1 MIRLDHVN
9 FAYSDTNTLVLDDI
23 SLTIPTGSF
32 VAVVG
37 DNGAGK
43 STFCKLLNGIIPHFI
58 DGELAGTIVID
69 GQDISKLKPS
79 HLAHK
84 IGYVYQDFENQILRP
99 KVLDDAAFGLLNAG
113 EEDYINISME
123 ILATLDLA
131 HLADE
136 YVWQLSGGQKHLLAL
151 AGVLVMSPDVIVL
164 DEPIAQLD
172 PSHALKIYENLA
184 YLNRG
189 LGKTIIVI
197 EHNADF
203 IGKYCDHIL
212 FMKNHKLAW
221 FLPVKDALQKVD
233 ELMSGGIYPP
243 QVTLLGHAIR
253 KKGISQELSL
263 PIDLPEAL
271 NFMAAAKVPAVTQVV
286 ATQGGGNDQVQGD
299 SHIKPDANLFTEALN
314 TEEGATKEAIIRMA
328 DVSVA
333 YDRINEPAHHVID
346 HMTLEINKGDRLA
359 IIGNNGAGKST
370 IMKLLMSLVKP
381 KTGQV
386 VIDGHDTKKLRP
398 EEISNILGYVYQNPE
413 NMFIEDSIEKDIA
426 YSMKAR
432 GHKDY
437 QEQAEALLA
446 QFQLTDLRE
455 RDGRLLS
462 GGQMRRASLAIGV
475 SLGPKALLLDE
486 PTASLDMATR
496 QRITQILRDVSSS
509 IETVIIATHDMQLV
523 AEWANRIIVVNQGQ
537 IIGDG
542 KREEIF
548 TNHDLLERAG
558 IAVPAMI
565 ELTRNLEGDTYFSID
580 EYMADLTRH
589 MAKGRAEIR

>member
-1 MIRLDHVN
+1 MITLDHVN
-9 FAYSDTNTLVLDDI
+9 FAYSDTDALVLDDI

-58 DGELAGTIVID
+58 DGELDGTITVD
-69 GQDISKLKPS
+69 GQDISNLKPS
-79 HLAHK
+79 QLAHK

-113 EEDYINISME
+113 EEDYVNISME

-151 AGVLVMSPDVIVL
+151 AGVLVMSPNVIVL

-172 PSHALKIYENLA
+172 PIHALKIYENLA
-184 YLNRG
+184 YLNRD

-203 IGKYCDHIL
+203 IGKYCDHML
-212 FMKNHKLAW
+212 FMKDHKVEW
-221 FLPVKDALQKVD
+221 FLPVKDALQRVD
-233 ELMSGGIYPP
+233 ELISGGIYPP
-243 QVTLLGHAIR
+243 QVTLLGHELR
-253 KKGISQELSL
+253 KKGLSQDLTL
-263 PIDLPEAL
+263 PIDLPEAHD
-271 NFMAAAKVPAVTQVV
+271 FMTAAQVPAVTQVE
-286 ATQGGGNDQVQGD
+286 AGYARGAGQVHRLSD
-299 SHIKPDANLFTEALN
+299 VDPDADLF
-314 TEEGATKEAIIRMA
+314 TKEAIIQLK
-328 DVSVA
+328 DVSVE
-333 YDRINEPAHHVID
+333 YDRINESAHRVID
-346 HMTLEINKGDRLA
+346 HMTLDINKGDRLA
-359 IIGNNGAGKST
+359 IIGNNGAGKSS
-370 IMKLLMSLVKP
+370 IMKLLMGLVKA

-386 VIDGHDTKKLRP
+386 LIDDHYTKNLRP

-437 QEQAEALLA
+437 QERADALLA
-446 QFQLTDLRE
+446 QFHLSDLRD

-496 QRITQILRDVSSS
+496 QRITQTLRDVSSS

-542 KREEIF
+542 TREEIF
-548 TNHDLLERAG
+548 NNPDLLAQAG
-558 IAVPAMI
+558 IAVPAII
-565 ELTRNLEGDTYFSID
+565 ELTRDLDGDTYYSVGD
-580 EYMADLTRH
+580 YMADLAH
-589 MAKGRAEIR
+589 CLNQEEEWEEIG

>member
-1 MIRLDHVN
+1 
-9 FAYSDTNTLVLDDI
+9 
-23 SLTIPTGSF
+23 
-32 VAVVG
+32 
-37 DNGAGK
+37 
-43 STFCKLLNGIIPHFI
+43 
-58 DGELAGTIVID
+58 
-69 GQDISKLKPS
+69 
-79 HLAHK
+79 
-84 IGYVYQDFENQILRP
+84 
-99 KVLDDAAFGLLNAG
+99 LNAG
-113 EEDYINISME
+113 EEDYVNISME

-184 YLNRG
+184 YLNRE

-203 IGKYCDHIL
+203 IGIYCDHIL

-221 FLPVKDALQKVD
+221 FLPVKDALQRVD

-253 KKGISQELSL
+253 KKGISPELRL

-286 ATQGGGNDQVQGD
+286 ATQGGGNGQGHGD

-314 TEEGATKEAIIRMA
+314 IEEGTTKEAIIRMA

-333 YDRINEPAHHVID
+333 YDRINEAAHHVID
-346 HMTLEINKGDRLA
+346 HMTLEINKGERIA

-370 IMKLLMSLVKP
+370 IMKLLMGLVKP

-398 EEISNILGYVYQNPE
+398 EEISNILGYVNQNPE

-437 QEQAEALLA
+437 QERAEALLA

-455 RDGRLLS
+455 RDGWLLS

-475 SLGPKALLLDE
+475 SLGPNALLLDE

-496 QRITQILRDVSSS
+496 QRITQTLRDVSSS

-523 AEWANRIIVVNQGQ
+523 AEWANRIIEVNQGQ

-548 TNHDLLERAG
+548 NNHDLLARAG

-565 ELTRNLEGDTYFSID
+565 ELTCNLEGDTYFSID
-580 EYMADLTRH
+580 EYMADLTRL
-589 MAKGRAEIR
+589 MAERRAEIG

>member
-9 FAYSDTNTLVLDDI
+9 FAYSDTDTLVLDDI

-58 DGELAGTIVID
+58 DGELTGMIVID
-69 GQDISKLKPS
+69 DQDISKLKPS

-113 EEDYINISME
+113 EEDYVNISME

-136 YVWQLSGGQKHLLAL
+136 YVWQLSGGQKHILAL

-164 DEPIAQLD
+164 DEPIAQLY

-184 YLNRG
+184 YLNRE

-221 FLPVKDALQKVD
+221 FLPVKDALQRVD

-243 QVTLLGHAIR
+243 RVTLLGHAIR
-253 KKGISQELSL
+253 KKGISPELRL

-314 TEEGATKEAIIRMA
+314 TEEGATKEAIIRMT

-346 HMTLEINKGDRLA
+346 HMTLEINKGERMA

-370 IMKLLMSLVKP
+370 IMKLLMGLVKP
-381 KTGQV
+381 KTGPV

-437 QEQAEALLA
+437 QERAEALLA

-496 QRITQILRDVSSS
+496 QRITQTLRDVSSS

-523 AEWANRIIVVNQGQ
+523 AEWVNRIIVVNQGQ

-548 TNHDLLERAG
+548 TNHDLLARAG

-580 EYMADLTRH
+580 EYMADLTRL
-589 MAKGRAEIR
+589 MAERRAEIG

>member
-589 MAKGRAEIR
+589 MAKGRAEIG